1 MPENRQP
8 SRPIDAYKAM
18 IDQLVTETSQS
29 VHERLIVDEGVWLK
43 TRDEEAAN
51 ALVRSLT
58 GEQRRILGRMLHDER
73 TGAIHD
79 VLAVLTWW
87 IATRDVGLMFRGE
100 PMPVELGGQ
109 GLHGDYIGRLS
120 GLEWPESDD
129 SRGL

>member
-1 MPENRQP
+1 
-8 SRPIDAYKAM
+8 M
-18 IDQLVTETSQS
+18 IDQVVTETSQS

-58 GEQRRILGRMLHDER
+58 DAQRRILGRMLHDER

-87 IATRDVGLMFRGE
+87 ILTRGVGLTFQGE
-100 PMPVELGGQ
+100 PTPVELSGQ

-120 GLEWPESDD
+120 GWEWPESDD
-129 SRGL
+129 TRDL